1 MIADKL
7 IDYIAYVCNDLG
19 IDYQIIQGS
28 ENYFNESI
36 TDLEATDINFSK
48 NNMIFFIEPLR
59 ETLTDGIW
67 SADVFMRVL
76 IISSSELGQNDTE
89 FGLNTYIENFIK
101 RLVSGFIDR
110 KNDSGRLL
118 FGSVTYKQIMNY
130 SDDDLLGYS
139 LNFRAE
145 TIAQSCI

>member
-7 IDYIAYVCNDLG
+7 IDYIAYACNDLG
-19 IDYQIIQGS
+19 IDYQIVQGS

-36 TDLEATDINFSK
+36 TDLEATNIDFSN

-89 FGLNTYIENFIK
+89 FGLNTYIESFIK

-118 FGSVTYKQIMNY
+118 FGPVTYKQIMNY

-145 TIAQSCI
+145 TVAIDCI